1 MNVPPQMPVTF
12 VNMNRTHINLFKISM
27 MCVFIS
33 GTLNLLYPN
42 LLKIRVRS

>member
-1 MNVPPQMPVTF
+1 MKVPPQIPVTF
-12 VNMNRTHINLFKISM
+12 VNMNCTHFNLFKISM

-33 GTLNLLYPN
+33 GTLNLFYPN